1 MIPSIGAYLDLPPGK
16 DIAPGAVAKWMVKIS
31 EYSMTM
37 CTSNICI
44 IFGQDGTIGD
54 YPVYVEPADPPDPC
68 ALAVK
73 KKWDI
78 RYTAWFNNTE
88 QLEQDKK
95 KLYGYMAGQMS
106 ESSKNRTKETTVGN
120 EASIEKE
127 PRKLLQAILA
137 THLGD
142 SRLGADHHLFNI
154 EQAYHALVMGPNEP
168 LINYLQN
175 MRSILSGIEQAYA
188 RAGREQPD
196 DYFPEGQM
204 GLKFTMGLNH
214 HYNEYKSFYTN
225 NLKPWPTN
233 LDDAYSEA
241 ASWRSTIS
249 TRARQRVCLPWKRKI
264 RTRKRWQ

>member
-1 MIPSIGAYLDLPPGK
+1 MHNPNTSLLATTYQEDERSGKPATSRATWTWLFQQSRKRFSSAQCSWNDSKHWCILRSPPGK
-16 DIAPGAVAKWMVKIS
+16 EIAPGAVAKWMVKIS

-168 LINYLQN
+168 LINYHEIHSVGN
-175 MRSILSGIEQAYA
+175 
-188 RAGREQPD
+188 RAS
-196 DYFPEGQM
+196 
-204 GLKFTMGLNH
+204 LC
-214 HYNEYKSFYTN
+214 KS
-225 NLKPWPTN
+225 
-233 LDDAYSEA
+233 
-241 ASWRSTIS
+241 
-249 TRARQRVCLPWKRKI
+249 
-264 RTRKRWQ
+264 